1 MRHSR
6 WRKRLRDWKK
16 ALRDCYCVCGT
27 AAGGN
32 GFAIGKKLC
41 VIAIAYAAQPLA
53 ETASRFGKT
62 MEIFG

>member
-32 GFAIGKKLC
+32 GFALVEAKGFYKYEMAGHLPMSGHFFL
-41 VIAIAYAAQPLA
+41 PL
-53 ETASRFGKT
+53 TA
-62 MEIFG
+62 